1 MQCYQLSK
9 DREGLHLERSGEL
22 STDTKGQTVSRL
34 HRSAQVEFLLGS
46 FSGYTVRNREK
57 WDRNLRKFESL
68 AISSTIISEGK
79 IKTLL
84 LNTIGYF
91 NLDAIQSC
99 LLARSLYVHQDANE
113 SIKLFS
119 KQQYVKQFIFP
130 DGMSISYWEL
140 RRYRARCFVGQ
151 AQWRLPVNE
160 LLKK

>member
-1 MQCYQLSK
+1 M
-9 DREGLHLERSGEL
+9 
-22 STDTKGQTVSRL
+22 
-34 HRSAQVEFLLGS
+34 
-46 FSGYTVRNREK
+46 
-57 WDRNLRKFESL
+57 
-68 AISSTIISEGK
+68 AISFTIISEGK

-130 DGMSISYWEL
+130 DGTSISYWEL
-140 RRYRARCFVGQ
+140 CRYHARCFVGQ
-151 AQWRLPVNE
+151 AQ
-160 LLKK
+160 